1 MELIEEYNGVPNDA
15 NRYGTGYYDYAIKD
29 CGVMGADFINYYK
42 GIVKMGDTPSLL
54 YMMHGDPNVPQGESW
69 GGSFEPIKHSSRRIF
84 RRQTTE
90 CDTVPVYSVIEWFI
104 KGPKIK
110 GIHKGDSCFVA
121 TIDKQ
126 QWAGYY
132 LGKGTYM
139 LRYSPKAPSKLSYT
153 ITSSIKQL
161 NGLHGS
167 FVVDG
172 VWPGKP
178 NVADYQLGANWYSDR
193 SNHSLYEGKW
203 QGAKTQRKWRKDILE
218 DWTKRWS
225 WLK

>member
-69 GGSFEPIKHSSRRIF
+69 GGSFEPIKHSSRRI
-84 RRQTTE
+84 
-90 CDTVPVYSVIEWFI
+90 
-104 KGPKIK
+104 
-110 GIHKGDSCFVA
+110 SCFVA

-139 LRYSPKAPSKLSYT
+139 LRYSPKAPSKLSYK